1 MQKYGKNLYRDE
13 VKKWKKKKREEWM
26 AVLRKSR
33 LCRNLEETELLSL
46 MEREGTVRTY
56 SRGKRIFQETDRPV
70 YMLLSGSVIIAKE
83 TFSGKRILLAQLKD
97 PGALFGEVYA
107 FMGKSS
113 YDMYVETL
121 TQTSVLI
128 MSSRIFTDREENSLS
143 RKLRENLL
151 EVFAGKAYNMNQKLR
166 ILGSGSLRERIVRF
180 LVECQDS
187 EGKIHMNLS
196 REEMADHLNITR
208 PSLSR
213 ELGKMQEEG
222 ILELDRRQILVKDQE
237 KMELYL

>member
-1 MQKYGKNLYRDE
+1 MEEKR
-13 VKKWKKKKREEWM
+13 REEWV
-26 AVLRKSR
+26 AILRQSR
-33 LCRNLEETELLSL
+33 LCRNLEEKELLNL
-46 MEREGTVRTY
+46 MEQEGTVRTY
-56 SRGKRIFQETDRPV
+56 SRGERIFQETDRPDSV
-70 YMLLSGSVIIAKE
+70 YMLLNGSVIIAKE
-83 TFSGKRILLAQLKD
+83 TFSGKRILLAQLEN

-107 FMGKSS
+107 FMEKAS
-113 YDMYVETL
+113 YDMYVEAL
-121 TQTSVLI
+121 TQVSVLI

-151 EVFAGKAYNMNQKLR
+151 EVFAGKAYNMNRKLR

-187 EGKIHMNLS
+187 EGQIHMNLS
-196 REEMADHLNITR
+196 REEMADYLNITR

-222 ILELDRRQILVKDQE
+222 ILELDRRQIFVKEQE

>member
-1 MQKYGKNLYRDE
+1 
-13 VKKWKKKKREEWM
+13 M
-26 AVLRKSR
+26 AILRQSR
-33 LCRNLEETELLSL
+33 LCRNLEEKRTPKPHGAGRNGADLFQRGADLS
-46 MEREGTVRTY
+46 GN
-56 SRGKRIFQETDRPV
+56 RPAGFG
-70 YMLLSGSVIIAKE
+70 YMLLNGSVIIAKE
-83 TFSGKRILLAQLKD
+83 TFSGKRILLAQLED

-107 FMGKSS
+107 FMEKAS
-113 YDMYVETL
+113 YDMYVEAL
-121 TQTSVLI
+121 TQVSVLI

-151 EVFAGKAYNMNQKLR
+151 EVFAGKAYNMNRKLR

-187 EGKIHMNLS
+187 EGQIHMNLS
-196 REEMADHLNITR
+196 REEMADYLNITR

>member
-1 MQKYGKNLYRDE
+1 MEEKR
-13 VKKWKKKKREEWM
+13 REEWM
-26 AVLRKSR
+26 AILRQSR
-33 LCRNLEETELLSL
+33 LCRNLEEKELLNL
-46 MEREGTVRTY
+46 MEQEGTVRTY
-56 SRGKRIFQETDRPV
+56 SRGERIFQETDRPDSV
-70 YMLLSGSVIIAKE
+70 YMLLNGSVIIAKE
-83 TFSGKRILLAQLKD
+83 TFSGKRILLAQLED

-107 FMGKSS
+107 FMEKAS
-113 YDMYVETL
+113 YDMYVEAL
-121 TQTSVLI
+121 TQVSVLI

-143 RKLRENLL
+143 R
-151 EVFAGKAYNMNQKLR
+151 KLR

-187 EGKIHMNLS
+187 EGQIHMNLS
-196 REEMADHLNITR
+196 REEMADYLNITR